1 MSEDINDE
9 KQVPS
14 SNNGIE
20 NNINNESN
28 DKNKDS
34 DDKTKSDIKKEANDM
49 ELEKEEKKENERSKF
64 SLEGAKGPLSMYTRR
79 VMDISKIGD
88 YLKPGSSKGQIG
100 GHNLGNTCFM
110 NSSIACIS
118 NCTELTYYFLKGDY
132 LKDINEENDLGMRG
146 EVAREWGKL
155 LEEYWVKNTSVGDP
169 SDFKRTIGRKAV
181 RFRGFGQQDSNEFMS
196 VFLDYLN
203 EDLNKTTKKQYIEL
217 KEKAPDET
225 DEQCAKR
232 FWEANLKRNNS
243 IITDLF
249 CGQFKSTITC
259 PECGWINITFDPFD
273 TINLPLLTQHK
284 RRGYGYYGSETV
296 EEMKFYYIPKNVFRN
311 TYCLL
316 IKEVNRGEILR
327 DIIERIKK
335 EKDFVYHDKI
345 DELFIVDM
353 YRGKKYGYAK
363 KNESIRNYTLDDE
376 YLYSFDYDKENSDI
390 VIPLYLWEK
399 DDEESK
405 SKYPRIIFCKND
417 DNFDIIRKKIY
428 FYIRKFILSPLLK
441 ENEEKDE
448 LSLEI
453 EKYIGDMKNELP
465 DEKLYEMVENEYNEI
480 FNKYNTPDEKDEE
493 KEKKEKNDENEE
505 MKNAETEK
513 KDEEKKADNKN
524 TTTPKELE
532 EYNKCI
538 DRFKT
543 DIPFKIIIQKEQSYR
558 SDEISLM
565 KSETFPKFNKKLK
578 EYFEMK
584 NFSTP
589 LKDTEFRHTKYE
601 IHVKFNPES
610 KYINKDTFDIRLVD
624 SIKFDYIPKK
634 KEEKKKEEDED
645 ENGEM
650 TLEKCLKKFC
660 KEEQLEAG
668 DEWYC
673 SKCKKHVLAKKK
685 MELYYVPKIL
695 IICFKRF
702 IKDSFS
708 WEKNEDKV
716 EFPIDN
722 LDLKNFVIGPDKDH
736 SKYDLFAVSQH
747 YGSTGFGHYT
757 AVCKNDGKWFSYND
771 SSCSP
776 TSASDAQTSAAYVLF
791 YRRQTD

>member
-1 MSEDINDE
+1 MSEENNDE
-9 KQVPS
+9 NQVPS
-14 SNNGIE
+14 SNKGNE
-20 NNINNESN
+20 NNIDNESN

-88 YLKPGSSKGQIG
+88 YLKTGSSKGQIG

-232 FWEANLKRNNS
+232 FWEANLKRNDS

-335 EKDFVYHDKI
+335 EKDFVYHDK
-345 DELFIVDM
+345 
-353 YRGKKYGYAK
+353 RG
-363 KNESIRNYTLDDE
+363 RN
-376 YLYSFDYDKENSDI
+376 F
-390 VIPLYLWEK
+390 
-399 DDEESK
+399 
-405 SKYPRIIFCKND
+405 
-417 DNFDIIRKKIY
+417 
-428 FYIRKFILSPLLK
+428 
-441 ENEEKDE
+441 
-448 LSLEI
+448 
-453 EKYIGDMKNELP
+453 
-465 DEKLYEMVENEYNEI
+465 
-480 FNKYNTPDEKDEE
+480 
-493 KEKKEKNDENEE
+493 
-505 MKNAETEK
+505 
-513 KDEEKKADNKN
+513 
-524 TTTPKELE
+524 
-532 EYNKCI
+532 
-538 DRFKT
+538 
-543 DIPFKIIIQKEQSYR
+543 
-558 SDEISLM
+558 
-565 KSETFPKFNKKLK
+565 
-578 EYFEMK
+578 
-584 NFSTP
+584 
-589 LKDTEFRHTKYE
+589 
-601 IHVKFNPES
+601 
-610 KYINKDTFDIRLVD
+610 
-624 SIKFDYIPKK
+624 
-634 KEEKKKEEDED
+634 
-645 ENGEM
+645 
-650 TLEKCLKKFC
+650 
-660 KEEQLEAG
+660 
-668 DEWYC
+668 
-673 SKCKKHVLAKKK
+673 
-685 MELYYVPKIL
+685 
-695 IICFKRF
+695 
-702 IKDSFS
+702 
-708 WEKNEDKV
+708 
-716 EFPIDN
+716 
-722 LDLKNFVIGPDKDH
+722 
-736 SKYDLFAVSQH
+736 
-747 YGSTGFGHYT
+747 
-757 AVCKNDGKWFSYND
+757 
-771 SSCSP
+771 
-776 TSASDAQTSAAYVLF
+776 
-791 YRRQTD
+791 